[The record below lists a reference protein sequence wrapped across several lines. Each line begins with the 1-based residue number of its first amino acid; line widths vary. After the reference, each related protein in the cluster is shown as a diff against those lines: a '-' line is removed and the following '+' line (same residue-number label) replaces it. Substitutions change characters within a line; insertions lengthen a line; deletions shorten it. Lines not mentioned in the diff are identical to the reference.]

1 MAPVA
6 SAQGKNIFVVIMS
19 IFLSLQ
25 ISSGWLA
32 LPQLFDELVYSA
44 FVSLQGWQKWLHME
58 LKPQPFASFL
68 KNCVA
73 QCKIISWLFFNFQPF
88 KHVVPQLSALHCFW
102 WSYWVPLYM
111 IRFYSFVCFS
121 CFQDFIFIFI
131 ASLIEYDVSPC
142 GSLSLYPT

>member
-58 LKPQPFASFL
+58 LKP
-68 KNCVA
+68 
-73 QCKIISWLFFNFQPF
+73 
-88 KHVVPQLSALHCFW
+88 
-102 WSYWVPLYM
+102 
-111 IRFYSFVCFS
+111 
-121 CFQDFIFIFI
+121 
-131 ASLIEYDVSPC
+131 
-142 GSLSLYPT
+142 